1 MIAMVIAKNKRGSM
15 LVLFLFLLRVPVLLR
30 VVRETKAIR
39 GVPEEQTRTLLSAI
53 VFIEFPF
60 KWSRLQHTENPV
72 YQKEDEV
79 KVL

>member
-15 LVLFLFLLRVPVLLR
+15 LVLFLFLLRVLLR

-39 GVPEEQTRTLLSAI
+39 EPEEQTRTLLSAI